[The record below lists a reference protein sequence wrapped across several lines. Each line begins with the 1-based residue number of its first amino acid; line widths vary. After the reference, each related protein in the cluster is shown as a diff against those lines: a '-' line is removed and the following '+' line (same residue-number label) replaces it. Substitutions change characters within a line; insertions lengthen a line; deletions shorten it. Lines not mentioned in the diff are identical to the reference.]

1 MFADYRMPAGARM
14 PSIEV
19 PIAQDSAAA
28 GNPLQVRGVGE
39 SGVCA
44 AGAVLAR
51 AVQEARDLAGSV
63 GRLPLPLA
71 GVRELATNGG
81 SR

>member
-1 MFADYRMPAGARM
+1 MFADYRTPAAARM
-14 PSIEV
+14 PPIGV
-19 PIAQDSAAA
+19 LIAQDSAAA
-28 GNPLQVRGVGE
+28 GNPLQVRGAGE
-39 SGVCA
+39 GEVCA

-51 AVQEARDLAGSV
+51 AVREARGLAGSV